1 MPSSKLN
8 WQDFS
13 AFTEAER
20 QLRVQQLADQEA
32 HRPFNLETG
41 PLLRACLVKAGE
53 QEHYLVL
60 TLHHIVTEGW
70 AMDIFARELS
80 GTSRR
85 FPFLVMCRIT

>member
-1 MPSSKLN
+1 VAYQKVSPQTGLRMD

-13 AFTEAER
+13 ALSETER
-20 QLRVQQLADQEA
+20 QPRLQQLADHEA
-32 HRPFNLETG
+32 HTPFNLETG

-70 AMDIFARELS
+70 A
-80 GTSRR
+80 
-85 FPFLVMCRIT
+85 

>member
-1 MPSSKLN
+1 TFPSVDGVARQNVAAQSSVRMN

-70 AMDIFARELS
+70 AMDIFA
-80 GTSRR
+80 
-85 FPFLVMCRIT
+85 